1 MQLDGMNM
9 HIIRRRTTPLRSTN
23 LTLLVLTL
31 SLLGIPANT
40 NCAKLP
46 NNLLISP
53 KADPHHVVLVE
64 KASQRLFVYEF
75 AGDYDLVATFR
86 CATGESPGDKQA
98 SGDQKTPEGIY
109 FFTKAVEERYLT
121 PIYGARAFPINYP
134 NLLDQK
140 MNKGGNSIW
149 VHGTNEELKERST
162 NGCIVL
168 ANEDVV
174 ALENYVKLWDTPII
188 IEKELNY
195 EERDNLLRQG
205 QLLLDRVEGW
215 SKAWSQKSLDC
226 YLSYYASNFTWKN
239 LDLQG
244 WRKRKAWLNQRY
256 KIISVQFSDIRF
268 FGQGKLVLATAEE
281 IYQSDRFS
289 SAGLKHLYLVQNS
302 KEWRILGEKWRKSG
316 RRAPPP
322 LKLATKPP
330 HDREKADESVRRF
343 VEGWRRAWEEGTL
356 SKYLACYNPRFK
368 AGDMGFR
375 NWKRYKEQLFHRSQE
390 RVIQLT
396 DIKLQVSDNRAVVV
410 CKQKYSSDIHQ
421 DFGLKTLHLLW
432 HGGQWTI
439 LRETWQALGE
449 EG

>member
-1 MQLDGMNM
+1 MQ
-9 HIIRRRTTPLRSTN
+9 IIRQRTTPPRSTN
-23 LTLLVLTL
+23 LTLLVLSL
-31 SLLGIPANT
+31 LLLGIPVNT

-46 NNLLISP
+46 ANLLISP

-75 AGDYDLVATFR
+75 AGEYNLVATFK

-98 SGDQKTPEGIY
+98 SGDQKTPEGVY
-109 FFTKAVEERYLT
+109 FFTKAVGERYLT
-121 PIYGARAFPINYP
+121 PTYGARAFPMNYP
-134 NLLDQK
+134 NLLDRK

-149 VHGTNEELKERST
+149 VHGTNEELKDRST

-168 ANEDVV
+168 TNEDVIE
-174 ALENYVKLWDTPII
+174 LENYVKLWDTPII

-195 EERDNLLRQG
+195 EERDSLLRQG

-215 SKAWSQKSLDC
+215 SKAWSQKDLDR

-244 WRKRKAWLNQRY
+244 WRNRKAWLNQRY
-256 KIISVQFSDIRF
+256 RIISVQFSDIRF
-268 FGQGKLVLATAEE
+268 FRQGKMVLATAEE
-281 IYQSDRFS
+281 IYQSDRFA

-302 KEWRILGEKWRKSG
+302 EEWRILGEKWRKSG

-322 LKLATKPP
+322 LQIATKPP
-330 HDREKADESVRRF
+330 NDRESAEGSVHRF

-356 SKYLACYNPRFK
+356 SKYLACYHPRFK
-368 AGDMGFR
+368 AGDMEFR
-375 NWKRYKEQLFHRSQE
+375 GWKRYKEKLFHRSQK
-390 RVIQLT
+390 RAIQLT
-396 DIKLQVSDNRAVVV
+396 DIKLEVNDNRAVVV
-410 CKQKYSSDIHQ
+410 CKQEYSSDIHQ

-439 LRETWQALGE
+439 LRETWQPLSEAG
-449 EG
+449 

>member
-1 MQLDGMNM
+1 M
-9 HIIRRRTTPLRSTN
+9 RRRKTPFRSTN

-31 SLLGIPANT
+31 LLLGIPVDT

-46 NNLLISP
+46 ANLLISP
-53 KADPHHVVLVE
+53 KAEPHHVVLVE

-75 AGDYDLVATFR
+75 AGDYNLVATFK

-98 SGDQKTPEGIY
+98 SGDQKTPEGVY
-109 FFTKAVEERYLT
+109 FFTKAVGERYLT
-121 PIYGARAFPINYP
+121 PTYGARAFPMNYP
-134 NLLDQK
+134 NLWDRK

-195 EERDNLLRQG
+195 EERDSLLRQG

-215 SKAWSQKSLDC
+215 SKAWSQKDLDR

-256 KIISVQFSDIRF
+256 RIISVQFSDIRF
-268 FGQGKLVLATAEE
+268 FRQGKMVLATAEE
-281 IYQSDRFS
+281 IYQSDRFA

-302 KEWRILGEKWRKSG
+302 EEWRILAEKWRKSG

-322 LKLATKPP
+322 LKLAAKPP
-330 HDREKADESVRRF
+330 NDRKGAEGSVHRF

-356 SKYLACYNPRFK
+356 SKYLACYHPRFK
-368 AGDMGFR
+368 AGDMEFQD
-375 NWKRYKEQLFHRSQE
+375 WKRYKEKLFHRSQK
-390 RVIQLT
+390 RAIQLT
-396 DIKLQVSDNRAVVV
+396 DIKLEVNDNRAVVV
-410 CKQKYSSDIHQ
+410 CKQEYSSDVHR
-421 DFGLKTLHLLW
+421 DFGLKTLYLLW
-432 HGGQWTI
+432 HGGRWTI
-439 LRETWQALGE
+439 LRETWQPLSEAG
-449 EG
+449 